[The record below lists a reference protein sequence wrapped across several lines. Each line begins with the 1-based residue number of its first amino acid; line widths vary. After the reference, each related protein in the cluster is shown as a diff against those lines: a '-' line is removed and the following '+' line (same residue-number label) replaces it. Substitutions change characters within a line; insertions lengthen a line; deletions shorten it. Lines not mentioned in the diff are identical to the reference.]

1 MKIKTPPMGF
11 NTWNTF
17 GESFNDE
24 VIREVADAMVDRGFL
39 KAGYDHLIIDDC
51 WELEWRDPETDRMI
65 PRPLKFPDSDLR
77 PTIDYVHS
85 KGLKFG
91 IYSCAGIRTC
101 ASKMSSFDYEFLDA
115 KTFAEWGV
123 DYLKYDYCYKPHLV
137 DGETLYRRMSLGLRH
152 SGRDIMLASCN
163 WGLDDVWSWADSAG
177 IHTYRSTGD
186 ICDNFKSFTDI
197 FRSQVM
203 KLGSNVP
210 GCFNDMDMMTVGME
224 GAGNVAAGDFG
235 NEATYRIQFCVWC
248 MFQTPLIMG
257 CDVRSVSDKYR
268 DLLCNPELI
277 AINQDIECRPPF
289 PIGTDDRLAFCKM
302 LSDGTFAILMINGDE
317 SEQDMSFA
325 AHDIG
330 VTAASGY
337 RIVMTDI
344 FSGEEL
350 QFTDFVNI
358 NIPARDCRMFK
369 AKLVRK

>member
-17 GESFNDE
+17 GESFNEE
-24 VIREVADAMVDRGFL
+24 VIKEVADAMADRGFL
-39 KAGYDHLIIDDC
+39 EAGYDHLIIDDC
-51 WELEWRDPETDRMI
+51 WELEDRDPATGRMV
-65 PRPLKFPDSDLR
+65 PRPKKFPNSDIT

-91 IYSCAGIRTC
+91 IYSCAGVRTC
-101 ASKMSSFDYEFLDA
+101 AGLMSSFDNEFLDA

-123 DYLKYDYCYKPHLV
+123 DYLKYDYCFKPHMA

-186 ICDNFKSFTDI
+186 ICDNFTSFTNI

-203 KLGSNVP
+203 RLGSNVP

-224 GAGNVAAGDFG
+224 GEGNVAAGEYG
-235 NEATYRIQFCVWC
+235 NEATYRMQFCVWC

-257 CDVRSVSDKYR
+257 CDVRRVSDKYR
-268 DLLCNPELI
+268 DLLCNRELI
-277 AINQDIECRPPF
+277 AINQDISCRPPF
-289 PIGTDDRLAFCKM
+289 PIGTDDRLNYCKM
-302 LSDGTFAILMINGDE
+302 LSDGSYAILMINPGDGE
-317 SEQDMSFA
+317 HHACFA
-325 AHDIG
+325 LHDIG
-330 VTAASGY
+330 VPASSGY
-337 RIVMTDI
+337 RLRMRDV
-344 FSGEEL
+344 FSGEVLEYN
-350 QFTDFVNI
+350 DFI
-358 NIPARDCRMFK
+358 DLEIPNQDCRMFRCELIK
-369 AKLVRK
+369 